1 MHWAQTSEALKIIS
15 LLCSELDSF
24 SLHLTH
30 IFFDLDRSSF
40 FEKYKNILH
49 NFAKGIFL
57 EIY

>member
-24 SLHLTH
+24 SLRLTH
-30 IFFDLDRSSF
+30 TYFDLDQSSF

-49 NFAKGIFL
+49 SIAKGIFL